1 MIPPTVS
8 VIMPVYNA
16 ERYIDQSVRSI
27 LGQSF
32 SDFEFI
38 IINDGS
44 TDSSLARLNRHADQD
59 PLIRLYSRPN
69 TVFMKALIE
78 AVPLARG
85 KYIARMDADDVSLPQ
100 RFDRQLRFLEEHPE
114 YSAVG
119 SKVLLIDTEGA
130 PLKYMGELQGHHEI
144 DAAHMRGEGGAII
157 HPAAMIR
164 TQAMQ
169 AIGSYR
175 LRKDEDL
182 DLFLRLAEY
191 GKVANLPDV
200 LLHYRQH
207 PASVGHQN
215 YAEMVVSV
223 REAVAQARVR
233 RQLPPLQSSERLAL
247 DDHPWNGQM
256 KAAELHKKWAW
267 WALQGGHPASARKH
281 ALVALREDP
290 LSLESWRVA
299 VHAVRGTLKSFIP
312 VL

>member
-1 MIPPTVS
+1 MTTPAVS
-8 VIMPVYNA
+8 VLMPVYNA
-16 ERYIDQSVRSI
+16 ERYIEQSVESI
-27 LGQSF
+27 LAQSF
-32 SDFEFI
+32 SDFEFV

-44 TDSSLARLNRHADQD
+44 TDSSLARLSHYAERDRR
-59 PLIRLYSRPN
+59 IRLYSRPN
-69 TVFMKALIE
+69 AGCVKTLIE
-78 AVPLARG
+78 LVPLARG
-85 KYIARMDADDVSLPQ
+85 RYLARMDADDVSLTR
-100 RFDRQLRFLEEHPE
+100 RFERQVCFLEDHPE
-114 YSAVG
+114 YVAVG

-130 PLKYMGELQGHHEI
+130 PLKYMGELERHEQI

-164 TQAMQ
+164 TEAMR

-175 LRKDEDL
+175 LRRDEDL

-191 GKVANLPDV
+191 GKVANLPEV

-207 PASVGHQN
+207 PASIGHQN

-233 RQLPPLQSSERLAL
+233 RQLPPLQGSERLAL
-247 DDHPWNGQM
+247 DGHPWDGQM

-299 VHAVRGTLKSFIP
+299 VHAVRGTLKSLIT
-312 VL
+312 V